1 MTATVAKSPS
11 RQGRREWLLGW
22 EARLLVL
29 LTAVLVVFGLASVY
43 GASSALVERGVAVGS
58 TRVLDQLIGALVGA
72 ILLVLASRVNLDRIR
87 ELSWPILLGVAFLL
101 LLLIVPFTHL
111 IAPRV
116 NGARRWLNIG
126 VSIQISELAKLAVV
140 IWTAALCA
148 RKGQDLKRLSKGAL
162 PVLVAVVPLA
172 GLIALEPDLS
182 VAVTIVLLAM
192 IVLFAGGARIGHF
205 ILLGV
210 LALPVVWSQIEG
222 AQYRLLRVVTFL
234 DPGGNKL
241 SDAYQIDQSLIG
253 VGAGGLLGAGFGH
266 GQQKLGFLPYPYS
279 DFIFATIAEEWGF
292 AGVLILVAA
301 YATFVF
307 IALRLAR
314 AQTDPFRQL
323 VAVGCATMIGSDA
336 FLHMA
341 VGVGIVPTTG
351 LVLPF
356 ISYGRSGLIT
366 AMIATGLLINIGS
379 RRRQALAS

>member
-1 MTATVAKSPS
+1 MTAAVRP
-11 RQGRREWLLGW
+11 GRREWLLGW
-22 EARLLVL
+22 EAKLLVL

-58 TRVLDQLIGALVGA
+58 TRVIDQLIGSLAGA

-87 ELSWPILLGVAFLL
+87 ELSWPILGVVAFLL
-101 LLLIVPFTHL
+101 LLLILPFTGA

-116 NGARRWLNIG
+116 NGARRWLNLG
-126 VSIQISELAKLAVV
+126 FSIQVSELAKLAVV

-148 RKGQDLKRLSKGAL
+148 RKGQDIKRLSKGAL
-162 PVLVAVVPLA
+162 PVLVIVLPIAF
-172 GLIALEPDLS
+172 LIAIEPDLS
-182 VAVTIVLLAM
+182 VAFTIVLLAM

-210 LALPVVWSQIEG
+210 LALPLVWSKIESV
-222 AQYRLLRVVTFL
+222 QYQLLRVVTFL
-234 DPGGNKL
+234 DPGGNRL
-241 SDAYQIDQSLIG
+241 SESYQVDQSLIG
-253 VGAGGLLGAGFGH
+253 VGAGGLFGAGFGH

-292 AGVLILVAA
+292 LGVLFLVAA
-301 YATFVF
+301 YGTFVYV
-307 IALRLAR
+307 ALRLAK

-323 VAVGCATMIGSDA
+323 LAVGCATMIGADA

-341 VGVGIVPTTG
+341 VGVGLVPATG

-379 RRRQALAS
+379 RKRQALV